1 MEKHFNSYY
10 FFYFK
15 KSETSVEKEST
26 STIEDN
32 NEEQDTYVLTL
43 SQKVKEEN
51 QSDPISKEE
60 IKHQTLF
67 EECSQVK
74 FYYILL
80 CIILLYYMYN
90 IKLMQFNINY
100 YY

>member
-51 QSDPISKEE
+51 QSDQLKRGEREKRGVSIGREWRGGWRISSPETRR
-60 IKHQTLF
+60 QL
-67 EECSQVK
+67 
-74 FYYILL
+74 ILAGSGR
-80 CIILLYYMYN
+80 I
-90 IKLMQFNINY
+90 FRV
-100 YY
+100 

>member
-1 MEKHFNSYY
+1 MEKHFNSYN

-26 STIEDN
+26 STSLED

-51 QSDPISKEE
+51 QSDPVIKEE

-74 FYYILL
+74 FYYILYYF
-80 CIILLYYMYN
+80 IIYR
-90 IKLMQFNINY
+90 KLMQFNINY